1 MVATVSA
8 GTSARYYT
16 AQVEYYLSGRE
27 PDGRWLLAGPE
38 LGVTAASVVDSA
50 AFERLHA
57 ALDASGRSLLGNQGG
72 GGGEAV
78 GGYDVTFSAPKSL
91 SVLWGLSDIAL
102 RAALEAAQATAIET
116 AVVLLD
122 REAAFCR
129 RGRGGATLEPVRL
142 TAAAF
147 QHGEARPAP
156 HADGAIFADA
166 ALHTHVVILN
176 LAERADGT
184 FGRLDGRLFYNFK
197 MCCGSVYH
205 QALAAGL
212 VKLGFTVEVTG
223 KNGLFEIAGVDPA
236 LCQYFSARRRE
247 IEDELAAVGLQTA
260 DAPALAAAKARA
272 TRRSK
277 ALEGGE
283 DRHALW
289 RERAAALGFVPERVA
304 AQALAVGGERA
315 AAHAFA
321 PPEQRPSRAVLA
333 ELTERDSL
341 FERRQLVAALAAS
354 QVGAEKIVSIDDELA
369 ALRAEGALV
378 ELGRDRW
385 GHGIYSTPEV
395 VQLEQ
400 DLYARAARLVLAEVR
415 SPSPR
420 RVERLLAA
428 AGLNPEQAAA
438 ARLACSPRAIVTVEG
453 APGVGKTTLLAPV
466 AKAWEASGWRV
477 IGASTAWKIAHQ
489 LHDELGIET
498 KAIDSWLTGAEHG
511 RSFLADRT
519 LLVIDE
525 SGLITSRQMERIL
538 AEVERARDA
547 GLEVAV
553 RMVGDRRQLQP
564 IGGPGLRIVAEAIGT
579 QRVDT
584 IVRQREAWMRDVV
597 TAFGD
602 GRAAD
607 ALASLRQNGCV
618 HECDGPTATVAALV
632 GAWDRWRREHVGE
645 NGLLIAKTNAQVAAL
660 NRAAR
665 LRLVA
670 LGELANVDACSIEA
684 VTPSGQPHTL
694 ALAVGERVRF
704 LVRHDALNI
713 VNGTE
718 GRLHRIEW
726 RPDGTHRLHA
736 RIQGRGVVV
745 VDPADIADGKGRA
758 QLAYAYATT
767 CYGSQGLT
775 TTAAFVLADAA
786 MDRHDIHVSA
796 SRSRERTQLF
806 VDHRALDA
814 RVKAERLLADRER
827 AVEPGERRDVLA
839 AALARSG
846 VKPTTLDYLTPAQK
860 QALVERSREPRLRRW
875 HGRAAD
881 QQHERSR
888 ERLGALDE
896 RHVLAADRH
905 PSAGEQQ
912 VAASEQRVP
921 VVDGPARTPDDRA
934 PSRRRSRSKDLSLE

>member
-16 AQVEYYLSGRE
+16 AQIEYYLGGRE
-27 PDGRWLLAGPE
+27 PDGHWLLAGPG
-38 LGVTAASVVDSA
+38 LGVIAASVVDNA

-57 ALDASGRSLLGNQGG
+57 AVDASGRSLLGNQGG
-72 GGGEAV
+72 GGKEAV

-91 SVLWGLSDIAL
+91 SVRWGLAEPLL
-102 RAALEAAQATAIET
+102 RVRLEAAQLT
-116 AVVLLD
+116 AVGIAVDHLD
-122 REAAFCR
+122 RQAAFCR
-129 RGRGGATLEPVRL
+129 RGKNGTTLERVQL

-156 HADGAIFADA
+156 HADGMIFASP
-166 ALHTHVVILN
+166 ALHTHVNFLN
-176 LAERADGT
+176 IARRADGT
-184 FGRLDGRLFYNFK
+184 FGRLDGRLFYAWK
-197 MCCGSVYH
+197 MAAGAVYH
-205 QALAAGL
+205 QALAAEL
-212 VKLGFTVEVTG
+212 VKLGFAVEVTG

-236 LCQYFSARRRE
+236 LCAYFSARRRE
-247 IEDELAAVGLQTA
+247 IEDELAAIGLETA
-260 DAPALAAAKARA
+260 QAPALAAAKARA

-277 ALEGGE
+277 TLEGVE

-289 RERAAALGFVPERVA
+289 RERAAGLGFVPEHVA
-304 AQALAVGGERA
+304 EQALAVDREWA
-315 AAHAFA
+315 VAHDVA

-341 FERRQLVAALAAS
+341 FEHRQLVAAVAAS
-354 QVGAEKIVSIDDELA
+354 QVGAETIVSIDDELA
-369 ALRAEGALV
+369 ALRADGALV

-385 GHGIYSTPEV
+385 GHGIYSTPDV

-400 DLYARAARLVLAEVR
+400 DLYARAARLALAEVR
-415 SPSPR
+415 APSPR

-428 AGLNPEQAAA
+428 AGLNAEQEAA
-438 ARLACSPRAIVTVEG
+438 ARLAYSSRAIITVEG

-489 LHDELGIET
+489 LRDELGIEA

-511 RSFLADRT
+511 RAFLTDKT

-525 SGLITSRQMERIL
+525 AGLITGRQMNRIL
-538 AEVERARDA
+538 AEVERAREA

-564 IGGPGLRIVAEAIGT
+564 IGGPGLSIVTDAIGT

-584 IVRQREAWMRDVV
+584 IVRQRESWMRDVV

-607 ALASLRQNGCV
+607 ALASLDARGCV
-618 HECDGPTATVAALV
+618 HACDGPAATVAALV
-632 GAWDRWRREHVGE
+632 EAWDRWRREHAGE
-645 NGLLIAKTNAQVAAL
+645 SGLLIAKTNAQVAAL
-660 NRAAR
+660 NRTAR
-665 LRLVA
+665 LRLRA
-670 LGELANVDACSIEA
+670 SGDLASVDAGLIEA

-704 LVRHDALNI
+704 LVRNDRLGL

-718 GRLHRIEW
+718 ARLERVER
-726 RPDGTHRLHA
+726 RPDGVLRLHA
-736 RIQGRGVVV
+736 RVGGHHGGERAVTFT
-745 VDPADIADGKGRA
+745 PADIADEHGRA
-758 QLAYAYATT
+758 HLAHAYATT

-775 TTAAFVLADAA
+775 TEGAFVLADPA
-786 MDRHDIHVSA
+786 MDRHDIHVAA
-796 SRSRERTQLF
+796 SRARGTTQLF
-806 VDHRALDA
+806 VDHPSLDA

-827 AVEPGERRDVLA
+827 VVEPEERRDALA

-846 VKPTTLDYLTPAQK
+846 VKRTTLDYLTPTQK
-860 QALVERSREPRLRRW
+860 RALIEQAHELRLERGRGRVADRR
-875 HGRAAD
+875 
-881 QQHERSR
+881 R
-888 ERLGALDE
+888 ERPEEERPGTGDE
-896 RHVLAADRH
+896 RRVSAADRH
-905 PSAGEQQ
+905 PSTGEEQ
-912 VAASEQRVP
+912 VPA
-921 VVDGPARTPDDRA
+921 VDGPARTPDDRA
-934 PSRRRSRSKDLSLE
+934 PSRRRGRSKDLSLE